1 MLTFWSS
8 SSHSLCLLFMDLRIG
23 LDWTNFFVFCFALY
37 SVLFVTKQQQSI
49 MIQFDIFLKTSN
61 KQEWEKRNLVLLSI
75 VPALHESGLDLSAIL
90 VSGVVIIQAISE
102 LLELY
107 RASLLA
113 GLDSIRRKYKEHG
126 QWE

>member
-1 MLTFWSS
+1 
-8 SSHSLCLLFMDLRIG
+8 
-23 LDWTNFFVFCFALY
+23 
-37 SVLFVTKQQQSI
+37 
-49 MIQFDIFLKTSN
+49 MIQFDIFLKIKQAIN
-61 KQEWEKRNLVLLSI
+61 KNEKKRNLVLLSI

-113 GLDSIRRKYKEHG
+113 GLDSIRRKYKEH
-126 QWE
+126 EMKER

>member
-1 MLTFWSS
+1 M
-8 SSHSLCLLFMDLRIG
+8 
-23 LDWTNFFVFCFALY
+23 
-37 SVLFVTKQQQSI
+37 
-49 MIQFDIFLKTSN
+49 
-61 KQEWEKRNLVLLSI
+61 LLSI

-113 GLDSIRRKYKEHG
+113 GLDSIRRTYKEHG